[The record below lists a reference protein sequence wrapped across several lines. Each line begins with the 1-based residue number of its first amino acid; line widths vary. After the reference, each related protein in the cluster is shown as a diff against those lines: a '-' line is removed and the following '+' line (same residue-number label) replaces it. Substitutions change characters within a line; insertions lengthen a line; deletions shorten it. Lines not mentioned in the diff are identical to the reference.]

1 MGEKKMRCVI
11 ISGSPDTNVEEIKS
25 LCTSDDFI
33 VCADSGYSFAK
44 KAGLTPNLI
53 IGDFDSLKEELPQN
67 TEVVK
72 LNTHK
77 DDTDTEHC
85 VMECIRRGYKDFLL
99 LGSIGGRTDHTF
111 ANIATLAFL
120 SEYNYNGIAR
130 NNGEEIRILKEGSY
144 EMNNKKGLIFSVFP
158 YGCESVNVTYKGA
171 EYMLNNKTLT
181 YNVSRGISNVFVD
194 DEAEITINRRLKIGR
209 ASCRERV

>member
-144 EMNNKKGLIFSVFP
+144 EMNNKKGIIFSVFP

-171 EYMLNNKTLT
+171 EYMLNNTTLT

-194 DEAEITINRRLKIGR
+194 DEAEITINRGR
-209 ASCRERV
+209 AILLTYYK

>member
-1 MGEKKMRCVI
+1 MRCVI

-77 DDTDTEHC
+77 DDTDTQHC

-194 DEAEITINRRLKIGR
+194 DEAEITINRGR
-209 ASCRERV
+209 AILLTYYK

>member
-120 SEYNYNGIAR
+120 SEYDYNGIAR

-194 DEAEITINRRLKIGR
+194 DEAEITINRGR
-209 ASCRERV
+209 AILLTYYK

>member
-194 DEAEITINRRLKIGR
+194 DEAEITINRGR
-209 ASCRERV
+209 AILLTYYK

>member
-1 MGEKKMRCVI
+1 MRCVI

-144 EMNNKKGLIFSVFP
+144 EMNNKKGIIFSVFP

-194 DEAEITINRRLKIGR
+194 DEAEITINRGR
-209 ASCRERV
+209 AILLTYYK

>member
-1 MGEKKMRCVI
+1 MRCVI

-194 DEAEITINRRLKIGR
+194 DEAEITINRGR
-209 ASCRERV
+209 AIILTYYK

>member
-144 EMNNKKGLIFSVFP
+144 EMNNKKCLIFSVFP

-194 DEAEITINRRLKIGR
+194 DEAEITINRGR
-209 ASCRERV
+209 AILLTYYK

>member
-1 MGEKKMRCVI
+1 MRCVI

-194 DEAEITINRRLKIGR
+194 DEAVITINRGR
-209 ASCRERV
+209 AILLTYYK

>member
-1 MGEKKMRCVI
+1 MRCVI

-25 LCTSDDFI
+25 LCTIDDFI

-194 DEAEITINRRLKIGR
+194 DEAEITINRGR
-209 ASCRERV
+209 AILLTYYK

>member
-158 YGCESVNVTYKGA
+158 YGCESVNVTYNGA

-194 DEAEITINRRLKIGR
+194 DEAEITINRGR
-209 ASCRERV
+209 AILLTYYK

>member
-1 MGEKKMRCVI
+1 MRCVI

-171 EYMLNNKTLT
+171 EYMLNNMTLT

-194 DEAEITINRRLKIGR
+194 DEAEITINRGR
-209 ASCRERV
+209 AILLTYYK

>member
-194 DEAEITINRRLKIGR
+194 DNAEITINRGR
-209 ASCRERV
+209 AILLTYYK

>member
-1 MGEKKMRCVI
+1 MRCVI

-67 TEVVK
+67 TEIVK

-194 DEAEITINRRLKIGR
+194 DEAEITINRGR
-209 ASCRERV
+209 AILLTYYK

>member
-144 EMNNKKGLIFSVFP
+144 EMNNKKGLIFSVFLM
-158 YGCESVNVTYKGA
+158 VVK
-171 EYMLNNKTLT
+171 
-181 YNVSRGISNVFVD
+181 V
-194 DEAEITINRRLKIGR
+194 
-209 ASCRERV
+209 

>member
-53 IGDFDSLKEELPQN
+53 IGDFDSLKEELPQS

-194 DEAEITINRRLKIGR
+194 DEAEITINRGR
-209 ASCRERV
+209 AILLTYYK

>member
-11 ISGSPDTNVEEIKS
+11 ISGSPDTNVEEIKR
-25 LCTSDDFI
+25 LCTSDDLI

-194 DEAEITINRRLKIGR
+194 DEAEITINRGR
-209 ASCRERV
+209 AILLTYYK

>member
-111 ANIATLAFL
+111 ANIATLSFI

-194 DEAEITINRRLKIGR
+194 DEAEITINRGR
-209 ASCRERV
+209 AILLTYYK

>member
-1 MGEKKMRCVI
+1 MRCVI

-144 EMNNKKGLIFSVFP
+144 EMKNKKGLIFSVFP

-194 DEAEITINRRLKIGR
+194 DEAEITINRGR
-209 ASCRERV
+209 AILLTYYK

>member
-1 MGEKKMRCVI
+1 MRCVI

-171 EYMLNNKTLT
+171 EYILNNKTLT

-194 DEAEITINRRLKIGR
+194 DEAEITINRGR
-209 ASCRERV
+209 AILLTYYK

>member
-1 MGEKKMRCVI
+1 MRCVI

-25 LCTSDDFI
+25 LCTNDDFI

-181 YNVSRGISNVFVD
+181 YNVSRGISNVFID
-194 DEAEITINRRLKIGR
+194 DEAEITINRGR
-209 ASCRERV
+209 AILLTYYK

>member
-1 MGEKKMRCVI
+1 MRCVI

-120 SEYNYNGIAR
+120 SEYKYNGIAR

-194 DEAEITINRRLKIGR
+194 DEAEITINRGR
-209 ASCRERV
+209 AILLTYYK

>member
-1 MGEKKMRCVI
+1 MRCVI

-120 SEYNYNGIAR
+120 SEYNYKGIAR

-194 DEAEITINRRLKIGR
+194 DEAEITINRGR
-209 ASCRERV
+209 AILLTYYK

>member
-1 MGEKKMRCVI
+1 MGKKKMRCVI

-194 DEAEITINRRLKIGR
+194 DEAEITINRGR
-209 ASCRERV
+209 AILLTYYK

>member
-120 SEYNYNGIAR
+120 SEYNYNSIAR

-194 DEAEITINRRLKIGR
+194 DEAEITINRGR
-209 ASCRERV
+209 AILLTYYK

>member
-1 MGEKKMRCVI
+1 MGAKKMRCVI

-130 NNGEEIRILKEGSY
+130 NNVEEIRILKEGSY

-194 DEAEITINRRLKIGR
+194 DEAEITINRGR
-209 ASCRERV
+209 AILLTYYK

>member
-130 NNGEEIRILKEGSY
+130 TNGEEIRILKEGSY

-194 DEAEITINRRLKIGR
+194 DEAEITINRGR
-209 ASCRERV
+209 AILLTYYK

>member
-130 NNGEEIRILKEGSY
+130 NNGEEIRILKEGPY

-194 DEAEITINRRLKIGR
+194 DEAEITINRGR
-209 ASCRERV
+209 AILLTYYK

>member
-1 MGEKKMRCVI
+1 MRCVI

-53 IGDFDSLKEELPQN
+53 IGDFDSLREELPQN

-194 DEAEITINRRLKIGR
+194 DEAEITINRGR
-209 ASCRERV
+209 AILLTYYK

>member
-1 MGEKKMRCVI
+1 MRCVI
-11 ISGSPDTNVEEIKS
+11 ISSSPDTNVEEIKS
-25 LCTSDDFI
+25 LCTNDDFI

-194 DEAEITINRRLKIGR
+194 DEAEITINRGR
-209 ASCRERV
+209 AILLTYYK

>member
-25 LCTSDDFI
+25 LCTSNDFI

-194 DEAEITINRRLKIGR
+194 DEAEITINRGR
-209 ASCRERV
+209 AILLTYYK

>member
-1 MGEKKMRCVI
+1 MCIRDRI

-194 DEAEITINRRLKIGR
+194 DEAEITINRGR
-209 ASCRERV
+209 AILLTYYK